1 MDIGLIRSSS
11 YGQYSYCQMSYYI
24 TYVLGYQQPTQK
36 KALLGTITHK
46 VMEVLANCKK
56 TMQDSPKKKKFV
68 FMDDELGAVNFTYS
82 ELMSDY
88 FVEDM
93 LVRSYE
99 HYTGHA
105 NHLEFDDTKD
115 MKFCRDMV
123 VAGLEVT
130 NGSYDPRNQD
140 IFQAEQ
146 PFQFVLDKDW
156 AKYQVDGE
164 DYYLTIRGTMD
175 LIVKEGEALHLI
187 DYKTGQRLDWATGEK
202 KDFAKLQ
209 KDFQLML
216 YYYAI
221 RKLFPEYKSV
231 MVTIIFLR
239 DGGPFS
245 VIFEDDTIDQVEE
258 MFKEHFETVKANTF
272 PKPINA
278 RRSDFRCNKLCHFY
292 KTVWPGTKTPMCNH
306 VEDTISLYGIEN
318 ATNKL
323 KKKDFAV
330 GFYQKPGSSDKDRK

>member
-1 MDIGLIRSSS
+1 
-11 YGQYSYCQMSYYI
+11 
-24 TYVLGYQQPTQK
+24 
-36 KALLGTITHK
+36 
-46 VMEVLANCKK
+46 
-56 TMQDSPKKKKFV
+56 
-68 FMDDELGAVNFTYS
+68 
-82 ELMSDY
+82 
-88 FVEDM
+88 
-93 LVRSYE
+93 
-99 HYTGHA
+99 
-105 NHLEFDDTKD
+105 
-115 MKFCRDMV
+115 
-123 VAGLEVT
+123 
-130 NGSYDPRNQD
+130 
-140 IFQAEQ
+140 
-146 PFQFVLDKDW
+146 
-156 AKYQVDGE
+156 
-164 DYYLTIRGTMD
+164 
-175 LIVKEGEALHLI
+175 
-187 DYKTGQRLDWATGEK
+187 
-202 KDFAKLQ
+202 
-209 KDFQLML
+209 
-216 YYYAI
+216 
-221 RKLFPEYKSV
+221 